1 MVAQNPVALA
11 ANTLRQIGESG
22 NQAVM
27 GLGNT
32 LSQTASQ
39 LLRGLGG
46 GGALPFG
53 LPNLPGL
60 PGLGNAG
67 GSSHNNGNPN
77 GNGAGPLGLPAIG
90 ALIPAQAVQA
100 VTQLEAAV
108 LPPGLPRPAAILMQA
123 LGVGQAPTPEPTP
136 VETGIRPTERP
147 GRGAGLD
154 GLNGIRQPGQDMGIQ
169 LV

>member
-53 LPNLPGL
+53 LPNLPAL

-67 GSSHNNGNPN
+67 GSSHNNRNPN
-77 GNGAGPLGLPAIG
+77 GNGPGPLGLPAIG
-90 ALIPAQAVQA
+90 QLIPTQAVAA

-123 LGVGQAPTPEPTP
+123 LGVGPTPTPEPTP
-136 VETGIRPTERP
+136 VETGIRPSERLG
-147 GRGAGLD
+147 GRAGLE

>member
-53 LPNLPGL
+53 LPNIAAII

-67 GSSHNNGNPN
+67 GSSHNSSHN

-90 ALIPAQAVQA
+90 QLIPAQAVQA

-108 LPPGLPRPAAILMQA
+108 LPPGLPRPAAILMTA
-123 LGVGQAPTPEPTP
+123 LGVGPAPTPEPTP